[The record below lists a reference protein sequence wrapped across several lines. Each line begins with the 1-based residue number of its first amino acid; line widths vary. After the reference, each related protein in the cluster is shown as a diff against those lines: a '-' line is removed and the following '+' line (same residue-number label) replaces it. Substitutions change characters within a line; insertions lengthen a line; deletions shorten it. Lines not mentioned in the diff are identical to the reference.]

1 MEKTMPQGDLIH
13 PSIRGKLRRLGS
25 AIRARLLG
33 EGLAWL
39 GLALVALVLGTLGLD
54 YVMHLLH
61 RLARSAGG
69 TSDLALRVVFMLL
82 GLIGVVWVAW
92 RRLVR
97 PLRVWMDPQALTL
110 LVEHRWRQLG
120 DRLISALQF
129 SGRADLA
136 AVGFSQAMVDRV
148 AVEANRMA
156 DPLNFGELVERR
168 SLGRLALIAAGAF
181 ALLAGFSIWRPDVMK
196 LWFQRNV
203 MFAAVDWPQD
213 TYLEVQGDS
222 FAVVS
227 ENDLWVRVVVR
238 EGVTPDYVEVHKW
251 QDKGR
256 VETSRFFVDPN
267 EAGLF
272 SIEFKKVTR
281 SFNFYV
287 TGGDDALDS
296 RQPHRV
302 RVVDP
307 PDFASLS
314 FRVRPPA
321 YTGLRKAED
330 YDGGVG
336 VLPVPVGGSVE
347 VRGVADKSLRS
358 AWIVINGSKVS
369 PQMRINPNS
378 PREAWGV
385 FSVPKENRVIT
396 QVLQFSL
403 QDTEGYASPLGRKQC
418 LVQLRPDLPPLV
430 EIRRHSVGAVLAPRA
445 IIPVIVTAKDEYGLT
460 VARVLVGRPLKDPNG
475 QVMAEM
481 KPNPNDPRENADPN
495 QEIDL
500 DSLKLQPGEVIRAWA
515 VAEDNL
521 PRDANGP
528 NVGTSA
534 SLEFRIVKPEDLE
547 DQLLRRQKELSLE
560 FLQAIAVQDQA
571 RAKSE
576 GAAEILADGIG
587 PEAQRRAEDSGRL
600 QVVVGTECAK
610 AAETLQAILMEMKYN
625 RVGTATNY
633 NEMLEGTIQPLRELS
648 RPIQDVTT
656 ALDRLNQAMKE
667 PSADARKL
675 RITAGEI
682 SELQKQL
689 RVQME
694 DILKKMQK
702 IENQRDLANKLK
714 KLIDWSK
721 ELQDTIQTMRDRT
734 VGNILESTTKPG
746 AP

>member
-1 MEKTMPQGDLIH
+1 
-13 PSIRGKLRRLGS
+13 
-25 AIRARLLG
+25 
-33 EGLAWL
+33 
-39 GLALVALVLGTLGLD
+39 
-54 YVMHLLH
+54 
-61 RLARSAGG
+61 
-69 TSDLALRVVFMLL
+69 
-82 GLIGVVWVAW
+82 
-92 RRLVR
+92 
-97 PLRVWMDPQALTL
+97 
-110 LVEHRWRQLG
+110 
-120 DRLISALQF
+120 
-129 SGRADLA
+129 
-136 AVGFSQAMVDRV
+136 
-148 AVEANRMA
+148 
-156 DPLNFGELVERR
+156 
-168 SLGRLALIAAGAF
+168 
-181 ALLAGFSIWRPDVMK
+181 
-196 LWFQRNV
+196 
-203 MFAAVDWPQD
+203 
-213 TYLEVQGDS
+213 
-222 FAVVS
+222 
-227 ENDLWVRVVVR
+227 
-238 EGVTPDYVEVHKW
+238 
-251 QDKGR
+251 
-256 VETSRFFVDPN
+256 
-267 EAGLF
+267 
-272 SIEFKKVTR
+272 
-281 SFNFYV
+281 
-287 TGGDDALDS
+287 
-296 RQPHRV
+296 
-302 RVVDP
+302 
-307 PDFASLS
+307 
-314 FRVRPPA
+314 
-321 YTGLRKAED
+321 
-330 YDGGVG
+330 
-336 VLPVPVGGSVE
+336 
-347 VRGVADKSLRS
+347 
-358 AWIVINGSKVS
+358 
-369 PQMRINPNS
+369 MRIDPNS

-396 QVLQFSL
+396 QVLQFAL
-403 QDTEGYASPLGRKQC
+403 EDTEGHPSPLGRKQC
-418 LVQLRPDLPPLV
+418 LVQLQPDLPPLV
-430 EIRRHSVGAVLAPRA
+430 EVRRHSVGAVLAPRA

-500 DSLKLQPGEVIRAWA
+500 DPLKLQPGEVIRAWA

-547 DQLLRRQKELSLE
+547 DQLIRRQKELSLE

-633 NEMLEGTIQPLRELS
+633 NEMLEGIIQPLRELS
-648 RPIQDVTT
+648 RPIQDITT
-656 ALDRLNQAMKE
+656 ALDRLSQAMKE
-667 PSADARKL
+667 PSADAPKL
-675 RITAGEI
+675 RATAGEI

-721 ELQDTIQTMRDRT
+721 ELQDTIQAMRDRT